1 MKTYNT
7 RLIFENEEDFLYWK
21 NLLTTS
27 MSAYNDISR
36 IIFDSKCSLG
46 LTQVHSIV
54 YEPIREKYPTIPA
67 QSVIKMYK
75 DAISNLRS
83 CKRKSCPVRYNPSMR
98 LDKRLYSKLTP
109 TSISLPSS
117 KRNKRVIVKF
127 QTYDKFN
134 ELASLYTMTDPLIFM
149 KNDEIWLSVTFNVP
163 SKPVVDETYL
173 GVDLG
178 IRRIFTT
185 SDGLSYKGK
194 ELNALKRKIRYNR
207 RKLQSVGSK
216 SAKRKLKKLA
226 NKERNVNKN
235 YTHLICNKILD
246 TDKSVIV
253 LEDLKG
259 IKQKTSKFE
268 NGRKR
273 TKHNNRIS
281 QVPLFMIKEILTYK
295 ATHVG
300 KRVESVSPSYT
311 SQIDCM
317 TGKRDGQRKGCR
329 YYSSSGLVYDAD
341 WNAAINI
348 RNRKH
353 STSFDTP
360 IDGKLNLV
368 DRLQSI
374 SQKRQDSSP
383 SRKPR
388 PL

>member
-1 MKTYNT
+1 
-7 RLIFENEEDFLYWK
+7 
-21 NLLTTS
+21 
-27 MSAYNDISR
+27 MSAYNDISKM
-36 IIFDSKCSLG
+36 IFDSKCSLG
-46 LTQVHSIV
+46 LTQVHALV
-54 YEPIREKYPTIPA
+54 YEPIREKYPSIPA

-75 DAISNLRS
+75 DSISNLRS
-83 CKRKSCPVRYNPSMR
+83 CKRKNCPIRLNPSMR

-109 TSISLPSS
+109 VSINLPSS
-117 KRNKRVIVKF
+117 KRNKRVVVKF

-134 ELASLYTMTDPLIFM
+134 ELASIYTMTDPLIFM

-163 SKPVVDETYL
+163 SKPVTEESYL

-194 ELNALKRKIRYNR
+194 ELNTLKRKIRYNR
-207 RKLQSVGSK
+207 RKLQSKGTK

-259 IKQKTSKFE
+259 IKQKTSKFK

-281 QVPLFMIKEILTYK
+281 QVPFFMIKEILTYK

-311 SQIDCM
+311 SQIDSM

-329 YYSSSGLVYDAD
+329 YYSSSGVIYDAD

-353 STSFDTP
+353 STSSRVP
-360 IDGKLNLV
+360 LDGTLDLV

-374 SQKRQDSSP
+374 SQKW
-383 SRKPR
+383 
-388 PL
+388 

>member
-7 RLIFENEEDFLYWK
+7 RLLFNCQEDYLHWK
-21 NLLTTS
+21 NLLETS

-36 IIFDSKCSLG
+36 MIFDSKISLG
-46 LTQVHSIV
+46 LTKVHALV

-83 CKRKSCPVRYNPSMR
+83 CKRKSCPIRLNPSMR
-98 LDKRLYSKLTP
+98 LDKRLYSKLCP

-117 KRNKRVIVKF
+117 KRNKRVVVKF

-134 ELASLYTMTDPLIFM
+134 ELASIYTMTDPLIFM
-149 KNDEIWLSVTFNVP
+149 KNNEIWLSVTFNVP

-207 RKLQSVGSK
+207 RKLQSKGTK

-226 NKERNVNKN
+226 HKERNVNKN

-259 IKQKTSKFE
+259 IKQKTSKTKEGF
-268 NGRKR
+268 KR

-281 QVPLFMIKEILTYK
+281 QVPLFMIKEVLTYK

-317 TGKRDGQRKGCR
+317 TCKRDGQRKGCR
-329 YYSSSGLVYDAD
+329 YYSSTGVIYDAD

-374 SQKRQDSSP
+374 SQK
-383 SRKPR
+383 
-388 PL
+388 

>member
-1 MKTYNT
+1 M
-7 RLIFENEEDFLYWK
+7 
-21 NLLTTS
+21 
-27 MSAYNDISR
+27 
-36 IIFDSKCSLG
+36 
-46 LTQVHSIV
+46 
-54 YEPIREKYPTIPA
+54 
-67 QSVIKMYK
+67 
-75 DAISNLRS
+75 
-83 CKRKSCPVRYNPSMR
+83 
-98 LDKRLYSKLTP
+98 TP
-109 TSISLPSS
+109 TSISLPSP
-117 KRNKRVIVKF
+117 KRNKRVVVKF

-134 ELASLYTMTDPLIFM
+134 ELASLYTMADPLIFM
-149 KNDEIWLSVTFNVP
+149 KNNEIWLSVTFNVP

-207 RKLQSVGSK
+207 RKLQSKGTK
-216 SAKRKLKKLA
+216 SAKRKLKKLS
-226 NKERNVNKN
+226 NKEKNINKN

-259 IKQKTSKFE
+259 IKQKTSKTKEGF
-268 NGRKR
+268 KR
-273 TKHNNRIS
+273 TNHNNRIS
-281 QVPLFMIKEILTYK
+281 QVPLFMIKEVLTYK

-311 SQIDCM
+311 SQIDCV

-329 YYSSSGLVYDAD
+329 YYSSNGLVYDAD

-353 STSFDTP
+353 SISFDTP
-360 IDGKLNLV
+360 IDGRLNLV

-374 SQKRQDSSP
+374 SQK
-383 SRKPR
+383 
-388 PL
+388 

>member
-7 RLIFENEEDFLYWK
+7 RLIFENEEDYLHWK
-21 NLLTTS
+21 NLLDTS

-36 IIFDSKCSLG
+36 MIFDSKCSLG
-46 LTQVHSIV
+46 LTQVHSLV
-54 YEPIREKYPTIPA
+54 YEPIREKYPSIPA

-83 CKRKSCPVRYNPSMR
+83 CKRKSCPIRLNPSMR

-109 TSISLPSS
+109 VSISLPSS
-117 KRNKRVIVKF
+117 KRNKRVVVKF

-134 ELASLYTMTDPLIFM
+134 ELASSYTMTDPLIFL
-149 KNDEIWLSVTFNVP
+149 KDNDLWLSVTFNVP
-163 SKPVVDETYL
+163 SKPVTEESFL

-194 ELNALKRKIRYNR
+194 ELNSIKRRIRYNR
-207 RKLQSVGSK
+207 RKLQSKGTK
-216 SAKRKLKKLA
+216 SAKRKLKKLVHRE
-226 NKERNVNKN
+226 KNVNKN

-281 QVPLFMIKEILTYK
+281 QVPLFMIKEVLTYK
-295 ATHVG
+295 ALLKG
-300 KRVESVSPSYT
+300 KRVETVSPSYT
-311 SQIDCM
+311 SQIDSM

-329 YYSSSGLVYDAD
+329 YYSSNGLVYDAD

-360 IDGKLNLV
+360 IDGRLNLV
-368 DRLQSI
+368 DRLMST
-374 SQKRQDSSP
+374 SQKW
-383 SRKPR
+383 
-388 PL
+388 